1 MSREPK
7 AIPEHGRKANQK
19 MKPYLVMEYLMRQTD
34 ENHAESADN
43 IVAYLQELGIDA
55 ERRSIYRDIDEIN
68 KALWLLENADD
79 DATMFVFC
87 SFFFDRCHLFFLS
100 AVRKEET
107 VNLLLSICCPS
118 PKC

>member
-7 AIPEHGRKANQK
+7 ANPQHGRKANQK
-19 MKPYLVMEYLMRQTD
+19 MKPYLVMEYLMRHTD

-55 ERRSIYRDIDEIN
+55 ERRSIYRDIEEIN

-79 DATMFVFC
+79 DATIPI
-87 SFFFDRCHLFFLS
+87 LFHACVVGVTKVMVL
-100 AVRKEET
+100 AII
-107 VNLLLSICCPS
+107 LI
-118 PKC
+118 